1 MKLDKDP
8 FLANMIV
15 VKLEGKKFLVRP
27 SQTELT
33 KGKEIVIG
41 EDGPS
46 RMIKPKSLKDGQ

>member
-27 SQTELT
+27 SQIELT